1 MPAENLW
8 IREFPA
14 SVTVCDP
21 QGIILEMNERAA
33 ETFAADGGFSLVGT
47 NLLDCHP
54 ASARAKLEELMANRR
69 QNVYT
74 IEKKGVHKLVFQS
87 PWFQNGDY
95 AGFIEIV
102 FVIPVELPHHVRG

>member
-1 MPAENLW
+1 MPVNNLW

-21 QGIILEMNERAA
+21 QGMILEMNERAA

-54 ASARAKLEELMANRR
+54 APARAKLEELMTSRR

-95 AGFIEIV
+95 AGFVEII
-102 FVIPVELPHHVRG
+102 FIIPGELPHHVRS